1 MGLVRFHFEP
11 LYRSEYGLSR
21 AAWRRL
27 SGIEKV
33 KVIQNYRD
41 RWNAEFL
48 KKFLETDDPE
58 YVQSLPFPPDRK
70 FEPIDPIP
78 DEERGNYY

>member
-41 RWNAEFL
+41 RCNAESL
-48 KKFLETDDPE
+48 KMFLETDEPD
-58 YVQSLPFPPDRK
+58 YLRFAPFPPDRK
-70 FEPIDPIP
+70 FEPLDPIP
-78 DEERGNYY
+78 DETPGYF

>member
-1 MGLVRFHFEP
+1 MRFHFEP

-33 KVIQNYRD
+33 KVIQDYRD

-48 KKFLETDDPE
+48 KQFLETPDAE
-58 YVQSLPFPPDRK
+58 TLSVPFPPDRK
-70 FEPIDPIP
+70 FEPFNPIP
-78 DEERGNYY
+78 DVEDPYF

>member
-1 MGLVRFHFEP
+1 MALMRLHFEP

-33 KVIQNYRD
+33 KVIQKHRD
-41 RWNAEFL
+41 RCNATVFTYL
-48 KKFLETDDPE
+48 LENPE
-58 YVQSLPFPPDRK
+58 NALVGVPLPFPPDRK
-70 FEPIDPIP
+70 FEPLDPIP
-78 DEERGNYY
+78 SEERGDC